1 MEKGNGFSFTRQ
13 YLRMMLWLRHR
24 CDKLTTKQ
32 RKVIVYGLSL
42 IYLICSIVMIA
53 QFFLPQREKL
63 PFSDGKLMDSPIRID
78 SISRNGDY
86 MEYYTSINNN
96 G

>member
-1 MEKGNGFSFTRQ
+1 MARKGNYLLARH
-13 YLRMMLWLRHR
+13 YLRFHLWLRHR
-24 CDKLTTKQ
+24 CDKLTIRQ

-42 IYLICSIVMIA
+42 IYLTCTIVMIA
-53 QFFLPQREKL
+53 QFFLPQREKQPL
-63 PFSDGKLMDSPIRID
+63 SDGKLMDSPIRID
-78 SISRNGDY
+78 SISRNGNY